1 MSNLIVTGGTP
12 LLGSVRIGGAK
23 NASFKLMI
31 AALLGDKE
39 SRLLNF
45 SHISDVQTVSE
56 IINYLGGSAK
66 QAGERAL
73 FINPQGLKK
82 WQLHNNDGQQGRFS
96 TLFIPPLLH
105 RFGKAI
111 VPLPGGDKIG
121 PRPLERHIMGLETM
135 GAKFELKDN
144 IIHASCDRLVGT
156 NYRFAKNTHTGT
168 ETMILAAVRAQGKT
182 ILENAALEPEIDD
195 LIEFLNAM
203 GARIRRRAFRIIEIE
218 GVDQL
223 GGAIHQLL
231 PDRNEAVSY
240 ACAALGTK
248 GDVVIENARHD
259 HLTAFL
265 EKVDE
270 CGGGYEVGRYGV
282 RFYWKGQ
289 LRACDVTTEIEPG
302 FMTDWQPLWA
312 TMITQAKGTSQ
323 LHETVMLSRF
333 QYVPDLIAM
342 GAKIKSYR
350 PKVDHPEK
358 IYNFNMEDDRPDLD
372 HAITIT
378 GPTPLKPGNFVVK
391 DLRHGAT
398 LVLAAMIAPGQST
411 ITQAQHI
418 FRGYEA
424 LDKRLRNLGANITK
438 REGKS

>member
-1 MSNLIVTGGTP
+1 MSSLIVTGGTP

-31 AALLGDKE
+31 AALLGSHE

-56 IINYLGGSAK
+56 IINYLGGKAK

-73 FINPQGLKK
+73 FINPQNLKK
-82 WQLHNNDGQQGRFS
+82 WQLHAGDGEQGRFS

-121 PRPLERHIMGLETM
+121 PRPLERHIMGLEAM

-144 IIHASCDRLVGT
+144 IIHAACDRLVGT
-156 NYRFAKNTHTGT
+156 NYRFSKNTHTGT
-168 ETMILAAVRAQGKT
+168 ETMILAAVRAQGTT

-195 LIEFLNAM
+195 LIDFLNAM
-203 GARIRRRAFRIIEIE
+203 GALIRRRAFRIIEIE

-223 GGAIHQLL
+223 RGAIHQLL

-265 EKVDE
+265 DKVDE
-270 CGGGYEVGRYGV
+270 CGGGYEVGRYGI

-312 TMITQAKGTSQ
+312 TMITQAKGVSQ

-342 GAKIKSYR
+342 GAKITAYR
-350 PKVDHPEK
+350 PEVDHPEK
-358 IYNFNMEDDRPDLD
+358 VYNFNIEDDRPELN
-372 HAITIT
+372 HAISIT
-378 GPTPLKPGNFVVK
+378 GPTPLKAGSFQVK

-411 ITQAQHI
+411 ISQAQHI

-438 REGKS
+438 REGKL